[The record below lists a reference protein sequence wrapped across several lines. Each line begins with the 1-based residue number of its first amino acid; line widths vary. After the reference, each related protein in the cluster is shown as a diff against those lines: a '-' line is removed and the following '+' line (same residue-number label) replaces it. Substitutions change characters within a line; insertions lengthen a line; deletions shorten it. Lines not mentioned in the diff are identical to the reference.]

1 MFEIIVILGAV
12 FVMCLV
18 SELVGRSLD
27 KIGFTPEEMEEL

>member
-1 MFEIIVILGAV
+1 MFEILVILGAICG
-12 FVMCLV
+12 MGIM